1 MSSEEPNL
9 TKIRNHALRL
19 LSRRSYSQLQLEQK
33 LLRHYSEKE
42 VMTLLE
48 ELIERRLLDDASLA
62 EERALMLRSRRH
74 WGTQRIKGDLR
85 RLGFDAKMVAR
96 ATDRAESAFPSE
108 ETLARVIQVWTRKN
122 GEPGSVA
129 RLKKLFDHC
138 RRQGFPSQM
147 VRDLLEPFWGRLDG

>member
-1 MSSEEPNL
+1 MSSEEPDL
-9 TKIRNHALRL
+9 KKIRNRALRL
-19 LSRRSYSQLQLEQK
+19 LSRRSYSQFQLEQK

-42 VMTLLE
+42 VRALLE
-48 ELIERRLLDDASLA
+48 ELIKSRLLDDSSLA

-74 WGTQRIKGDLR
+74 WGPQRIKGDLR
-85 RLGFDAKMVAR
+85 RLGFDAKIVSR
-96 ATDRAESAFPSE
+96 ATEQAESAFPSE

-147 VRDLLEPFWGRLDG
+147 VRDLLEPFWGRLNG